1 MGTVRHPGRVHD
13 STMLID
19 VGMRGLAGVTAVY
32 LIQGSERTCLID
44 AGTRAEAHHIIEALG
59 EAKCFP
65 PDLIILTHAH
75 HDHAQGVPALQREA
89 SRLGRTIEVLASY
102 RAVPLLESAGYN
114 EMFDS
119 GPYETIRPVTPL
131 REDDVIS
138 LGNINLRVYELPGHS
153 EEHIAILDEQNMFM
167 YVGDAI
173 GLKVNDDVYIPP
185 FMPPS
190 WDPVAFQRSIEKL
203 RRLDYRTLCLTHF
216 GCVNGQE
223 AVDILGE
230 ALEETAAWWRAY
242 ENNAALL
249 DEPDVLFD
257 MLIREGRLS
266 IPELKTVPVAGPTGL
281 QPPGE
286 VFVRGLVA
294 KLAQGYRVYRDRQP
308 G

>member
-1 MGTVRHPGRVHD
+1 MGTVRHPGRIND

-44 AGTRAEAHHIIEALG
+44 AGTHAEAHHIIEALS
-59 EAKCFP
+59 EARCFP
-65 PDLIILTHAH
+65 PDLIVLTHAH
-75 HDHAQGVPALQREA
+75 HDHAQGVPALQKEA
-89 SRLGRTIEVLASY
+89 AQLGQTIEVLASY

-119 GPYETIRPVTPL
+119 GPYESIRPVTPL
-131 REDDVIS
+131 RENDAIS
-138 LGNINLRVYELPGHS
+138 LGDVSLRVYDLPGHS
-153 EEHIAILDEQNMFM
+153 EEHIAILDEQSMFL

-173 GLKVNDDVYIPP
+173 GLKVSDDVYLPP

-190 WDPVAFQRSIEKL
+190 WDAVAFRRSIQKIRNL
-203 RRLDYRTLCLTHF
+203 NCRTLCLTHF

-223 AVDILGE
+223 VDDILDE
-230 ALEETAAWWRAY
+230 ALEETAAWWQLY
-242 ENNAALL
+242 ENKAAWL
-249 DEPDVLFD
+249 DEPDMLFD

-266 IPELKTVPVAGPTGL
+266 IPELKTMPMAGPKGL

-286 VFVRGLVA
+286 VFVRGLTA
-294 KLAQGYRVYRDRQP
+294 KLAQGYRMYRDRHSR
-308 G
+308 